1 MTLREINLFTAQ
13 YLCYFIT
20 ILSHC
25 KNELHLIGK
34 DIYNKKMRTACRM
47 TGLRPG
53 RDAAAAVMRR
63 GQQEPDRIKIDG
75 PASAV
80 KRRHPHKGAEKGGL

>member
-1 MTLREINLFTAQ
+1 
-13 YLCYFIT
+13 
-20 ILSHC
+20 
-25 KNELHLIGK
+25 
-34 DIYNKKMRTACRM
+34 M

-80 KRRHPHKGAEKGGL
+80 DRIKMMDPRHPHKGAEKGGL